1 MIGKVK
7 WQQRSLLLV
16 IFVVLPWDKLTAL
29 AVDKIFNT
37 REDDVW
43 LQEEEVASLRF

>member
-1 MIGKVK
+1 MATKI
-7 WQQRSLLLV
+7 SPLV

-37 REDDVW
+37 REDNV
-43 LQEEEVASLRF
+43 